1 MRLPAC
7 LVLCAL
13 AVPYGAA
20 ADSMRCGKWVLN
32 ETSSVAEL
40 LEKCG
45 APADKTSTIEDVL
58 AINAAGVPYKTGTTT
73 REQWFY
79 QRSAQSL
86 RMVVTIVDGV
96 IKTIERAE

>member
-1 MRLPAC
+1 MRLPAW
-7 LVLCAL
+7 L
-13 AVPYGAA
+13 AVCAFAVSYDAG

-32 ETSSVAEL
+32 ETASVAEL

-45 APADKTSTIEDVL
+45 APLDKTSTTEDVF
-58 AINAAGVPYKTGTTT
+58 AINAAGHPFKAGSTT

-79 QRSAQSL
+79 QPSAQSL

-96 IKTIERAE
+96 IKKIERAR